1 MKKKPSLLSF
11 ANVVASLLLGVGA
24 CAHAQDAKP
33 GDAAAGAKKA
43 EMCNGCHSIPGYQA
57 SFPEVYKVPKIAGQG
72 SKYLVTALTAYRK
85 GERKHPT
92 MLSIS
97 SGESVGDEP
106 GLWSVAIAI
115 GTPAVRNAA
124 TGGSLVSRRK

>member
-1 MKKKPSLLSF
+1 
-11 ANVVASLLLGVGA
+11 
-24 CAHAQDAKP
+24 
-33 GDAAAGAKKA
+33 
-43 EMCNGCHSIPGYQA
+43 
-57 SFPEVYKVPKIAGQG
+57 
-72 SKYLVTALTAYRK
+72 
-85 GERKHPT
+85 

-115 GTPAVRNAA
+115 GTPAARNAA